1 MLTYI
6 LIFLIILLFVPIF
19 MWVGIYLNK
28 KNKRDKI
35 EQINEDARREFKEKG
50 FKPERYIYIE
60 NYSTIYVEEKQFIA
74 INKTQGKIGLI
85 DYDSGNVAIVD
96 LKDFVDFEI
105 YEDKVDSMV
114 GSSYEWGKKR
124 RLTTYEAKQVSKCK
138 ELRFIIYL
146 NNDENDSIVYE
157 SIGGTFFNL
166 GYDRQSSTY
175 KECVK
180 SMQRATGLL
189 KGILKGNDLK
199 EKSENIEK
207 LGQFLK

>member
-1 MLTYI
+1 
-6 LIFLIILLFVPIF
+6 
-19 MWVGIYLNK
+19 MWVGISLNTK
-28 KNKRDKI
+28 YKRNKIK
-35 EQINEDARREFKEKG
+35 QINEDARREFKEKG
-50 FKPERYIYIE
+50 FNPERYIYIE
-60 NYSTIYVEEKQFIA
+60 NYSTISSSEKQFIA

-85 DYDSGNVAIVD
+85 DYDNGNIAIVD
-96 LKDFVDFEI
+96 LKDFVDFET

-124 RLTTYEAKQVSKCK
+124 RLTTFGAKQVSKCK

-146 NNDENDSIVYE
+146 NNDKNDSFIYE

-166 GYDRQSSTY
+166 GYHRQSNIY

-199 EKSENIEK
+199 EKSDNFEK
-207 LGQFLK
+207 IGQLLK